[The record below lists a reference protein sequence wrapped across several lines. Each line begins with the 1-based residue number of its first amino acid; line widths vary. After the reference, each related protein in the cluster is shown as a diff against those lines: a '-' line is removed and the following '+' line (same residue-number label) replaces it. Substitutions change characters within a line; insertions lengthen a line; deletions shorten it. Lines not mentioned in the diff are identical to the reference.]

1 MEKYYQQ
8 FFMDQSKVEYWDSI
22 YDQQDFS
29 SYCYRQ
35 RMGIAISWLEALNLG
50 RDAKI
55 LDAGCGAGRLSN
67 YVLRE
72 GYNIFG
78 MDYSLG
84 MLAKANRI
92 CNTDNKLAVAFLQ
105 GDVETLPLKDSSVDV
120 LICLGVI
127 TYLKSEDSA
136 LRELERVL
144 KPGGVLIISIL
155 NKACLVK
162 RWISHCCSL
171 LY

>member
-1 MEKYYQQ
+1 
-8 FFMDQSKVEYWDSI
+8 
-22 YDQQDFS
+22 
-29 SYCYRQ
+29 
-35 RMGIAISWLEALNLG
+35 
-50 RDAKI
+50 
-55 LDAGCGAGRLSN
+55 
-67 YVLRE
+67 
-72 GYNIFG
+72 

-155 NKACLVK
+155 K
-162 RWISHCCSL
+162 
-171 LY
+171 